1 MSIMFDNPV
10 IGVAVVVLAS
20 ILLFVPTIVGCFRR
34 IRAFRSV
41 SALNALALLLVV
53 CFPVAGWLFWGL
65 SPLHYW
71 RVSPLLFWGTVA
83 IWVAATIWSLAGKK
97 RDS

>member
-1 MSIMFDNPV
+1 MNTIFDKPA
-10 IGVAVVVLAS
+10 IGVAAVILGS
-20 ILLFVPTIVGCFRR
+20 IALFVPTVIAHLRR

-41 SALNALALLLVV
+41 SALNALTLLPAV
-53 CFPVAGWLFWGL
+53 CFLVAGWFCWGL

-71 RVSPLLFWGTVA
+71 KVSPLLFWSAVA
-83 IWVAATIWSLAGKK
+83 IWAAATIWSLMGKQ

>member
-1 MSIMFDNPV
+1 MSTTFDNPAV
-10 IGVAVVVLAS
+10 GVAVVVLGS
-20 ILLFVPTIVGCFRR
+20 IVLFVPTIVAHLRR

-41 SALNALALLLVV
+41 SALNALTLMLVV
-53 CFPVAGWLFWGL
+53 CFPVAGWFFWGL

-71 RVSPLLFWGTVA
+71 KVSPLLFWSTVTIWAAGTL
-83 IWVAATIWSLAGKK
+83 WSLAGKK